1 MESRVLK
8 ISMEE
13 VASALKSLKDG
24 KDAGPVWLICEML
37 RVTGKTCTGLDEVM
51 KSCSDVMESE
61 TIPEDWSRNLTLP
74 IYTG

>member
-37 RVTGKTCTGLDEVM
+37 RVTGKTCTQDWM
-51 KSCSDVMESE
+51 K
-61 TIPEDWSRNLTLP
+61 
-74 IYTG
+74 

>member
-1 MESRVLK
+1 MY
-8 ISMEE
+8 
-13 VASALKSLKDG
+13 
-24 KDAGPVWLICEML
+24 
-37 RVTGKTCTGLDEVM
+37 TGLDEVM